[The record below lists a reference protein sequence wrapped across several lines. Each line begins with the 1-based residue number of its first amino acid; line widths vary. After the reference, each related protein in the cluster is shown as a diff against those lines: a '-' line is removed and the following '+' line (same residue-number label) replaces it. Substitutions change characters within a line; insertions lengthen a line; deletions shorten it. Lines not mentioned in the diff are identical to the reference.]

1 VKIRLPKENYKII
14 KSLKSFSARVEEKK
28 SSKKENAE
36 VSFTETKITSF
47 KNMGWAEQLQ
57 EPNS

>member
-1 VKIRLPKENYKII
+1 MQIRLPKENYKII
-14 KSLKSFSARVEEKK
+14 KFFSAPVGEKK

-47 KNMGWAEQLQ
+47 KNMGCAEQLQ